1 MKTIKA
7 TITGSVQGVFFRGY
21 IKEQADKLGLKG
33 YVRNLE
39 NGEVE
44 VVIEGRDELTN
55 EMLLICKKG
64 APHSQ
69 VKAIT
74 SQEIPNQSFKDF
86 RVINV

>member
-1 MKTIKA
+1 MKTIKIK
-7 TITGSVQGVFFRGY
+7 ITGSVQGVFFRKY
-21 IKEQADKLGLKG
+21 IKDEADKLCLKG

-39 NGEVE
+39 NGDVE
-44 VVIEGRDELTN
+44 VIIEGRDELAN
-55 EMLLICKKG
+55 EFINVCKKG

-69 VKAIT
+69 VKTVT